1 MIAYLKGRVI
11 EIGAETLVLEVG
23 GVGYK
28 LYCSAQVFSKARF
41 GAEMEI
47 YVSMHV
53 KEDGIT
59 LFGFDSP
66 KEKQLFARLTSVS
79 GVGPKSA
86 MGIFTSMTADEAA
99 EAIMLADV
107 KKLSKAKGMGKKTA
121 EKIVLELHGKISAAE
136 VMSKSG
142 DFSVAMPG
150 GGEKLSET
158 DEEAVSALQNLGF
171 TRNESLQ
178 AVKRAKESG
187 AADLE
192 DIIRR
197 ALQG

>member
-23 GVGYK
+23 GVGYE

-121 EKIVLELHGKISAAE
+121 EKIVLDLHGKISAAE